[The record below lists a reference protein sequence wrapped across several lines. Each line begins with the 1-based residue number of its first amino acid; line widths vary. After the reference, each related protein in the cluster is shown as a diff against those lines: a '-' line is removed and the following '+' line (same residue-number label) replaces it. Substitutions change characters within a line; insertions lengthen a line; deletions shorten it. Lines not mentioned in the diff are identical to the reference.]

1 MNIQQTLQDIA
12 DGNTNPLQAYIQ
24 FKKLEK
30 ELESAIKTTQA
41 DAINEAAKYPEKSFK
56 AFGAVIEKRN
66 APSKWT
72 YDHISA
78 WTSAKENLKRIET
91 LAQAGGAVDEQ
102 TGEVIDR
109 AIKVHGKAGIALT
122 SFYDF

>member
-1 MNIQQTLQDIA
+1 MNINRILQEVA
-12 DGNTNPLQAYIQ
+12 DGNSNPLEAYIQ

-30 ELESAIKTTQA
+30 ELENAIKAVQA

-78 WTSAKENLKRIET
+78 WISAKENLKRIET
-91 LAQAGGAVDEQ
+91 LAQAGGAVDEES
-102 TGEVIDR
+102 GEVIDR
-109 AIKVHGKAGIALT
+109 AIKVHGKETIALT